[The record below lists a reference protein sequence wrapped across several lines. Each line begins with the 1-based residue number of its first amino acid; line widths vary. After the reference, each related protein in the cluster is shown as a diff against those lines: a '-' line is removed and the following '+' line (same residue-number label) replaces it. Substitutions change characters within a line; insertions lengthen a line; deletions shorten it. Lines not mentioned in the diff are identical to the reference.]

1 MENLHAGVYKLR
13 LRNESG
19 VFECIANVDIDNPER
34 KEREKEKQ
42 RKKEEEE
49 KKQRE
54 EEERRQKEEEE
65 RLNYVNKNLS
75 DLKVD
80 GKDEDKDSGLKIGEE
95 SANGSEYE
103 YEYEY
108 SDDYEDYYEDEECD
122 KVGTQNNNIEQTEDN
137 LETSNILF
145 TMENTSNENQ
155 EEVHPKEEPLENS
168 FVSEENANY
177 YENQRQI
184 CDNMDNLDNNNG
196 LNTNEINNEKS
207 NFITNMEINSYEK
220 NEDGQLNEDFPDN
233 SLESEEK
240 PSAKDHIESCASNI
254 QKEILDEDE
263 YEENEEAIERIS
275 SELSPQEVQ

>member
-19 VFECIANVDIDNPER
+19 VFECIANVAIDNPER
-34 KEREKEKQ
+34 KEKEKEKQ

-49 KKQRE
+49 RKQRE

-108 SDDYEDYYEDEECD
+108 SDDY
-122 KVGTQNNNIEQTEDN
+122 
-137 LETSNILF
+137 
-145 TMENTSNENQ
+145 
-155 EEVHPKEEPLENS
+155 
-168 FVSEENANY
+168 
-177 YENQRQI
+177 
-184 CDNMDNLDNNNG
+184 
-196 LNTNEINNEKS
+196 
-207 NFITNMEINSYEK
+207 
-220 NEDGQLNEDFPDN
+220 
-233 SLESEEK
+233 
-240 PSAKDHIESCASNI
+240 
-254 QKEILDEDE
+254 
-263 YEENEEAIERIS
+263 
-275 SELSPQEVQ
+275 